1 MKEGTLPDHQKKSSL
16 GQRLLIWL
24 REHGENSGFRG
35 ILCCSAWTLTM
46 AYGLVSVT

>member
-16 GQRLLIWL
+16 EQGLLVWP
-24 REHGENSGFRG
+24 RERGDNSGFG
-35 ILCCSAWTLTM
+35 GTLCCSAWTLTV